1 MKMDWSRLTKQERA
15 EYMAIQTAPRGGRMG
30 GGGYLPD
37 DCSECNYC
45 GNPMLGYPGL
55 CGACYSR
62 WKALKDKAAV

>member
-15 EYMAIQTAPRGGRMG
+15 EYMAIQTAPR
-30 GGGYLPD
+30 
-37 DCSECNYC
+37 
-45 GNPMLGYPGL
+45 LGYPGL